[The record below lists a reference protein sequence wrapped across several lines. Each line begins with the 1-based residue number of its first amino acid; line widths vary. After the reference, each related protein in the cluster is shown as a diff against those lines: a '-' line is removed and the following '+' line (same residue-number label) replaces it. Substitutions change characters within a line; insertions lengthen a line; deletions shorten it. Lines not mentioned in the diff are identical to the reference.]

1 MSEEVQIDQEVY
13 DRLIAEGKSER
24 IARAKAKA
32 AGVRK
37 AKEAA
42 GETLGPRSADQLA
55 AAAAGTGAAAT
66 AAGDAPT
73 GGGVATLAPP
83 ATGNGTGNGN
93 GNGATARLT
102 PEQRAARV
110 AASLGKG
117 GESASM
123 GVPAASTHTHRM
135 LALVPPSGIQQ
146 VKTEQDD
153 KVYTWPH
160 LLLLE
165 FVALLAVG
173 AVVLVASFFLDA
185 PLGSLANA
193 NEVPAINK
201 APWYFMGLQE
211 LLRYFHPMIA
221 GVTMPGVVIVV
232 LMAAPYVD
240 KNPSAQPENRKTA
253 NMAFTFF
260 TVFWGI
266 LVIIGSFIRGAG
278 YECEPEL
285 ALVGLLGLVSDP
297 LGRASRLA
305 RTTSGHVEPDAPVR
319 GVRRTLLWARPRGP
333 VPDESLHVEIGEQRC
348 SFLLGEESDL
358 LHQALAQDLPHP
370 LRCRLRWTP

>member
-42 GETLGPRSADQLA
+42 GEKLGPKSAEELA
-55 AAAAGTGAAAT
+55 AAAAGPTAGAAA
-66 AAGDAPT
+66 AAGGDAPAA

-83 ATGNGTGNGN
+83 AAKANGNGN
-93 GNGATARLT
+93 GNGAAARLT
-102 PEQRAARV
+102 PEERAARV

-117 GESASM
+117 GEQASI
-123 GVPAASTHTHRM
+123 GVPAASSHTHRM

-146 VKTEQDD
+146 VKTEQED

-173 AVVLVASFFLDA
+173 SVVLVASFFLDA

-211 LLRYFHPMIA
+211 LLRYFHPMVA
-221 GVTMPGVVIVV
+221 GVTLPGVVIVI

-240 KNPSAQPENRKTA
+240 KNPSAPPENRKTA
-253 NMAFTFF
+253 NLAFTFF
-260 TVFWGI
+260 TVFWGV

-278 YECEPEL
+278 YEWVWPW
-285 ALVGLLGLVSDP
+285 VSGLGFVL
-297 LGRASRLA
+297 
-305 RTTSGHVEPDAPVR
+305 
-319 GVRRTLLWARPRGP
+319 
-333 VPDESLHVEIGEQRC
+333 
-348 SFLLGEESDL
+348 
-358 LHQALAQDLPHP
+358 
-370 LRCRLRWTP
+370 

>member
-42 GETLGPRSADQLA
+42 GEKLGPRSAEELA
-55 AAAAGTGAAAT
+55 AAAAGAGAGAAT
-66 AAGDAPT
+66 AGGADVPAA

-83 ATGNGTGNGN
+83 AAGGNGT
-93 GNGATARLT
+93 AARLT

-117 GESASM
+117 GEQASM
-123 GVPAASTHTHRM
+123 GVPAASAHTHRM

-146 VKTEQDD
+146 VKTEQED

-160 LLLLE
+160 LLLVE
-165 FVALLAVG
+165 FVALLAAG

-211 LLRYFHPMIA
+211 LLRYFHPMVA

-232 LMAAPYVD
+232 LMAAPYID

-253 NMAFTFF
+253 NLAFTFF
-260 TVFWGI
+260 TVFWGV

-278 YECEPEL
+278 YEWVWPW
-285 ALVGLLGLVSDP
+285 VSGLGFVL
-297 LGRASRLA
+297 
-305 RTTSGHVEPDAPVR
+305 
-319 GVRRTLLWARPRGP
+319 
-333 VPDESLHVEIGEQRC
+333 
-348 SFLLGEESDL
+348 
-358 LHQALAQDLPHP
+358 
-370 LRCRLRWTP
+370 

>member
-42 GETLGPRSADQLA
+42 GEQLGPRSAEELAAKAAPA
-55 AAAAGTGAAAT
+55 AAAAG
-66 AAGDAPT
+66 GDA
-73 GGGVATLAPP
+73 GEGAGAVATMAPP
-83 ATGNGTGNGN
+83 AAKSGNGSGNG
-93 GNGATARLT
+93 GGARLS
-102 PEQRAARV
+102 PEERAARV

-117 GESASM
+117 GDAASM
-123 GVPAASTHTHRM
+123 GVPAASAHTHRM

-146 VKTEQDD
+146 VKTEQED

-160 LLLLE
+160 LLLVE
-165 FVALLAVG
+165 FVALLAMG
-173 AVVLVASFFLDA
+173 SFVLLVSFFLDA

-211 LLRYFHPMIA
+211 LLRYFHPMVA
-221 GVTMPGVVIVV
+221 GVTLPGVAIVL

-253 NMAFTFF
+253 NLAFTFF
-260 TVFWGI
+260 MVFWGV

-278 YECEPEL
+278 YEWVWPW
-285 ALVGLLGLVSDP
+285 VNGLGFVL
-297 LGRASRLA
+297 
-305 RTTSGHVEPDAPVR
+305 
-319 GVRRTLLWARPRGP
+319 
-333 VPDESLHVEIGEQRC
+333 
-348 SFLLGEESDL
+348 
-358 LHQALAQDLPHP
+358 
-370 LRCRLRWTP
+370 